1 MGRLTPS
8 KRTQQHASSPQPRLT
23 AVVPTVGLSVMLA
36 LAGALSSCTTQP
48 SSESANEFRPTAT
61 VQDIMLSMIDPD
73 ADIIWEAVATIVYPD
88 RTEERRPHTD
98 EDWARLRH
106 AAIRLVEATNL
117 LLIEDRAVADPG
129 VVSENPGIELEP
141 SEIGALIAEDR
152 ATWTRLVHDLHDI
165 SQVMLDAVND
175 RDADR
180 IFDEGGRLDV
190 ACEICHQRYWY
201 PGDVRPQGSAAAAP
215 APVAEKASDG
225 TALQASASGTIQ
237 GRVALSGELPGNAV
251 IRMGVDPMCKQVT
264 EGKLMLQERVLTDAD
279 GGLANVFV
287 QLTGTFPETPVPT
300 EPVVLGQRDC
310 VFVPRVVGARAG
322 QEVQITNRDP
332 LLHNLH
338 SLSTTT
344 NSFNVGQPLEG
355 MVHTVRLEEEDGMLQ
370 IKCDLHRWMTEF
382 IGVVTHPYFAV
393 STAGGRFTIEDV
405 PAGTHTVQAWHEQ
418 YGVLM
423 QTVSV
428 EPGATTDLNLTYPEE
443 AG

>member
-8 KRTQQHASSPQPRLT
+8 KRTRLHASSPRPRLM
-23 AVVPTVGLSVMLA
+23 AVIPTVGLLAMLA
-36 LAGALSSCTTQP
+36 LAGVLSSCATQP
-48 SSESANEFRPTAT
+48 AESANEFRPTAT
-61 VQDIMLSMIDPD
+61 VQDIMLSLIDPD

-98 EDWARLRH
+98 EDWERLRH
-106 AAIRLVEATNL
+106 AAVRLVEAANL
-117 LLIEDRAVADPG
+117 LLMEGRVTADPG

-141 SEIGALIAEDR
+141 SEIDALIAEDR
-152 ATWTRLVHDLHDI
+152 ATWTRLVHDFHDI
-165 SQVMLDAVND
+165 SRVMLDAVND
-175 RDADR
+175 RDADK
-180 IFDEGGRLDV
+180 IFEEGGSLDMT
-190 ACEICHQRYWY
+190 CETCHQRYWY
-201 PGDVRPQGSAAAAP
+201 PGDSRPQESAAA
-215 APVAEKASDG
+215 PVPEKVREG
-225 TALQASASGTIQ
+225 TASQASKTGTIQ

-251 IRMGVDPMCKQVT
+251 IRMGVDPKCKQVT

-300 EPVVLGQRDC
+300 DPVVLGQRDC

-322 QEVQITNRDP
+322 QEVQITNNDP

-344 NSFNVGQPLEG
+344 NNFNVGQPLEG

-370 IKCDLHRWMTEF
+370 IKCDVHRWMTEF

-393 STAGGRFTIEDV
+393 STEGGTFTIAGV
-405 PAGTHTVQAWHEQ
+405 PAGTHTLQAWHEA
-418 YGVLM
+418 YGVLT

-428 EPGATTDLNLTYPEE
+428 EPGATTDLDLTYPEE